1 MGEFEVCR
9 CNVPRLADCGVGL
22 GHLMQVSQDQT
33 QQVVQTQ
40 KIAPHLI
47 QASELLQC
55 SVLEL
60 GQTIE
65 RELMENP
72 ALECLDT
79 PSEGCADCGTSA
91 VPCAHCPLNRRT
103 EATASASLFKTDP
116 EAPER
121 EEHFSAPESNTRSP
135 EDDSWSAEE
144 SLADLALLPMPDY
157 GIRAGSLDSQS
168 DRFDP
173 LSLASSSVSLH
184 DHLLSVLR
192 SSAQDPLDYRVG
204 EYLVNSLDDR
214 GWLEIDEAE
223 AMAELAIDRTILER
237 GIRRLQACEPAGVG
251 ARNLRECLLLQL
263 CQMQEEGRG
272 HALAMA
278 IVEKYW
284 EGFIQHRFDLIARRA
299 GKTVEEV
306 HEAVRFIQAELS
318 PAPASCFR
326 EPWDYK
332 PDSKSEAVRPD
343 VIVRRS
349 ATGFEIEVIGQ
360 ELPTLHINAR
370 YRRLYDELRNGANG
384 HVGGMQPGSRLSQ
397 EERKH
402 IIQYVERAHLFIK
415 NIQQRQRTIER
426 ITRCLIEAQQ
436 GFIET
441 GSRAFLFPITRTDL
455 ARQAGFHESTVS
467 RALLHKY
474 IQLPNQD
481 VLSFD
486 VFFAPASS
494 IKDSLAQLIAEE
506 DPRNPYSDEALRKK
520 LAENGVDVARRT
532 IVKYRESLRIP
543 ASYLRRRY

>member
-1 MGEFEVCR
+1 
-9 CNVPRLADCGVGL
+9 
-22 GHLMQVSQDQT
+22 MQVSQDQA
-33 QQVVQTQ
+33 QQIVQAQ

-55 SVLEL
+55 SALEL
-60 GQTIE
+60 SQTIE

-79 PSEGCADCGTSA
+79 HSEGCGECGIAT
-91 VPCAHCPLNRRT
+91 VLCPHCPMNRR
-103 EATASASLFKTDP
+103 ADTAAASSLFKADP
-116 EAPER
+116 EAPESDDR
-121 EEHFSAPESNTRSP
+121 FTPAETSAASP
-135 EDDSWSAEE
+135 DDDNWSAEE
-144 SLADLALLPMPDY
+144 SLANLGILPLPDY
-157 GIRAGSLDSQS
+157 GLREATITDPYGE
-168 DRFDP
+168 RFDP
-173 LSLASSSVSLH
+173 LSLASSSISLR
-184 DHLLSVLR
+184 DQLLSVLR
-192 SSAQDPLDYRVG
+192 STAQDPADYRVA
-204 EYLVNSLDDR
+204 EFLVNSLDER

-223 AMAELAIDRTILER
+223 AMAQLGITRETLER
-237 GIRRLQACEPAGVG
+237 AIRRLQACEPAGIG
-251 ARNLRECLLLQL
+251 ARDLHECLLLQL
-263 CQMQEEGRG
+263 RQLHDDG
-272 HALAMA
+272 HSNPLAHA
-278 IVEKYW
+278 IIEKYW
-284 EGFIQHRFDLIARRA
+284 EGFVQRRFDLIARRA
-299 GKTVEEV
+299 GKTLDEV
-306 HEAVRFIQAELS
+306 QEAVRFIQSELS
-318 PAPASCFR
+318 PAPASRFR

-332 PDSKSEAVRPD
+332 PDTKSEAVRPD
-343 VIVRRS
+343 VIVRRT
-349 ATGFEIEVIGQ
+349 ATGFEIEVIGM

-370 YRRLYDELRNGANG
+370 YRRLYEELRHDSNGQANG
-384 HVGGMQPGSRLSQ
+384 TPAGPRLSD

-402 IIQYVERAHLFIK
+402 IVQYVERAHLFLK

-481 VLSFD
+481 VLPFD

-506 DPRNPYSDEALRKK
+506 DPKNPYSDEALRKK
-520 LAENGVDVARRT
+520 LSEAGVEVARRT